1 MGVDV
6 VAEMDDIDMMLARIE
21 MARDKLTTGRIARS
35 AVHAKGKPNAGLRFR
50 ERVNA
55 AQLQRPTGRR
65 DQSVKTPHSTATA
78 KTVAR

>member
-1 MGVDV
+1 MVVDV
-6 VAEMDDIDMMLARIE
+6 VVEMDDIDMMLARIE

-35 AVHAKGKPNAGLRFR
+35 VVHAKGKSKMGLRLR

-55 AQLQRPTGRR
+55 AQFGGETGRR
-65 DQSVKTPHSTATA
+65 DPGVKTPHSIATA